1 MTVKT
6 EEFRKYAHQLVDWM
20 AEYFDEVENLPVTPE
35 MKPGDI
41 YQKIPEVAPDQSES
55 FEKIFTDFK
64 EKIFTG
70 MSHWQSPN
78 WFAYFPANS
87 SKPSVLAE
95 MLTATMGTQGMI
107 WLTSPAATE
116 LEERM
121 MEWLRQMIGL
131 PPRFTGV
138 IQDTASTA
146 TLVALLTAREKITG
160 WKINRKGFSKQ
171 PFTIYCSTQ
180 AHSSID
186 KAVKIA
192 GFGEENLRKIP
203 VDEDF
208 SLIPNLL
215 EDAIQKDMKAGK
227 KPLVVISAL
236 GTTSS
241 TAIDPVRTIGEI
253 CQKYGLWHHIDA
265 AFAGTALLL
274 PEKRWMN
281 DGAELADSFV
291 FNPHKWMLVN
301 FDCSAYFVKDP
312 KALVRTFSITPEYL
326 KTSQDQVVKNYRE
339 WGIPLGRRFRA
350 LKLWFVIRS
359 YGVEGIQKMLRHHL
373 KMARWF
379 EQQIDTAEDFK
390 KLAPVVLNTICFRY
404 QPPHIEQEH
413 ILNSLNQMLIEKL
426 NETRRVLFTQTK
438 LDDKFTIRMV
448 IGQTEVQ
455 ERHVETAWQLIQET
469 ARSLAIEN

>member
-1 MTVKT
+1 MNT
-6 EEFRKYAHQLVDWM
+6 EEFRKNAHQLVDWM
-20 AEYFDEVENLPVTPE
+20 ADFFDEVENLPVTPE
-35 MKPGDI
+35 MQPGDV
-41 YQKIPEVAPDQSES
+41 YRKIPEAPPTESEA
-55 FEKIFTDFK
+55 FAQIFSDFK
-64 EKIFTG
+64 EKIVPG

-87 SKPSVLAE
+87 SKPSILAE
-95 MLTATMGTQGMI
+95 MLTATLGTQGMI

-131 PPRFTGV
+131 PAGFTGV

-146 TLVALLTAREKITG
+146 TLVALLTAREKFTG
-160 WKINRKGFSKQ
+160 WNINRKGFNEQ
-171 PFTIYCSTQ
+171 PFTLYCSSQ

-208 SLIPNLL
+208 ALIPNLL
-215 EDAIQKDMKAGK
+215 ENAIEKDLKAGK
-227 KPLVVISAL
+227 KPLAVISAL

-241 TAIDPVRTIGEI
+241 TAIDPIRPIGEI

-281 DGAELADSFV
+281 DGAEMADSFV

-301 FDCSAYFVKDP
+301 FDCTAYFVKDP
-312 KALVRTFSITPEYL
+312 QLLVRTFSITPEYL
-326 KTSQDQVVKNYRE
+326 KTSQDQVVKNYRD
-339 WGIPLGRRFRA
+339 WGIQLGRRFRA

-359 YGVEGIQKMLRHHL
+359 YGVEGIQKMLRYHL

-379 EQQIDTAEDFK
+379 EQQIDDSEDFE
-390 KLAPVVLNTICFRY
+390 KLAPVPLNTICFRY
-404 QPPHIEQEH
+404 KPQNIEQEH
-413 ILNSLNQMLIEKL
+413 VLNSLNKILIEKL
-426 NETRRVLFTQTK
+426 NETRKVLFTQTK
-438 LDDKFTIRMV
+438 LDDKFIIRMV

-455 ERHVETAWQLIQET
+455 ERHVEAAWQLIQET
-469 ARSLAIEN
+469 ARGLETTYNI